1 MTESSDLLSSL
12 VALTERLTALI
23 TRENTLLRRREP
35 RQLSNFHDEKTR
47 LTDLYTR
54 EMATLRRN
62 DAVLKDARP
71 EDVASLKK
79 VTASFRKA
87 LADHNTI
94 VGALKSV
101 TEGMIQAIADEV
113 TKRNNPVQ
121 GYGTDAI
128 LQVRVH
134 GAPTSIALD
143 QVI

>member
-1 MTESSDLLSSL
+1 MTESSDLLASL
-12 VALTERLTALI
+12 VALTERLTAMI

-54 EMATLRRN
+54 EMAVLRRN
-62 DAVLKDARP
+62 DGVLKGARP
-71 EDVASLKK
+71 KDVATLKK

-87 LADHNTI
+87 LADHNTM

-128 LQVRVH
+128 LKGRPR
-134 GAPTSIALD
+134 GTPTSIALD

>member
-1 MTESSDLLSSL
+1 MTENSGLLSSL

-23 TRENTLLRRREP
+23 TRENTLLRQREP
-35 RQLSNFHDEKTR
+35 RQLSKFHDEKIR
-47 LTDLYTR
+47 LTELYTR
-54 EMATLRRN
+54 EMAALRRN
-62 DAVLKDARP
+62 DGVLNDAAP
-71 EDVASLKK
+71 EDVDSLKQ
-79 VTASFRKA
+79 VTAGFRKA
-87 LADHNTI
+87 LAEHNSI

-128 LQVRVH
+128 LKGRPR